1 MKNNLPY
8 NVMANKVNSWDNVP
22 RYNLVVPALATAL
35 GGSQLA
41 LIAANAIYAVGATL
55 ISSALVKALTP
66 KPKQGLLT
74 NIRDAAAP
82 ADIVYGQVRKGG
94 VITYLESTGTDNKY
108 LHMFITLAGH
118 EVESIGDIYV
128 NDKVAS
134 FSGNNITTATDG
146 TDTDNWQS
154 KIYVQKFTGAS
165 GQDIYTTLSGLSA
178 KPSIDASFT
187 GDNTACLY
195 VRLTYDSDVFASG
208 IPTITAVVKG
218 KKVLNTSG
226 VAQTY
231 PASANAALV
240 IRDYLTSYYGL
251 DTPTST
257 IDDVSFA
264 VAASDCDDDITLDA
278 GGTEKRYTINGVVSA
293 GQSIQQ
299 NLDELVAACGGSLF
313 YSQGSFKLV
322 AGVYSSSVKTLTL
335 DDLRSPIQLSTKLS
349 RRDNFNSVYGT
360 FNDAEQDWI
369 EADFPPILSTG
380 VGSFLEED
388 NGYSNP
394 LDISLP
400 FTTSAATAQRL
411 AKLTLFRSREQMTF
425 SAEFGMEAFD
435 LEVGDTVALTL
446 DRYGWTAKEFEVI
459 SWGLKS
465 DGEVGDLRVLL
476 TLRETS
482 SSAFDWSAE
491 EAALTA
497 NNTSLPSAT
506 STETVTFGATS
517 VGSEVDTDGTT
528 LPYIKFSWSVTDESN
543 VDYYDFQWK
552 LSTDSNWNSIQTQ
565 ETYYKLSPALS
576 LVNYD
581 YRIRSVNHLGV
592 RSSFT
597 TAPAVTTVKDDT
609 VPSAPTSV
617 TGEGGYGSAKITWT
631 APTTNTDTSVLKDL
645 GGYKVYRGTSA
656 NPTVQVG
663 NVSGEVFTDTGL
675 DDEQLYY
682 YRVKAYDLSGNDSAY
697 SADGS
702 VTTSTAPVGPAGADG
717 YNSATVSLYQ
727 KNTSGSTPPSDP
739 TGTFT
744 YTFSSGALTGGTL
757 NGWSQTAPTLSQG
770 DYLWVIQATA
780 VSNTSTDSIDA
791 TEFSGAS
798 VVGIG
803 GTDGATGAD
812 GADGADGLNSAP
824 VFLYNKN
831 TSSVSA
837 PTAFSGTFTYT
848 FSTKVLSG
856 GTLNGWSQ
864 TPPSLSQGE
873 YLWFC
878 QATASSTSTT
888 DSIPTSEF
896 SAAAV
901 LSGAG
906 SDGADGADGT
916 NGTDGARGSG
926 RWNVG
931 VSTLPTTSSGADS
944 EFTSAIGDPVDKDQA
959 WFYTG
964 TESSPTGQSVW
975 IYNLGTDTWTEQTEV
990 IDGSLLVTETM
1001 TADKLVANQLLSGH
1015 SLKVGNIS
1023 IDANAKP
1030 ISGAGMFVVGADD
1043 AGATGTTSGDVVF
1056 GSADEYVS
1064 WDTSR
1069 GTLSIKGELINVG
1082 ESFVNGRDATT
1093 YSCTNTT
1100 TDFDLVSNALDIL
1113 GGAGTYG
1120 FIMTGAGG
1128 SGAVTDNQT
1137 TSDVCAA
1144 TGGGAGGLALFVLDW
1159 NGTDTVTCSLGT
1171 GGSAIT
1177 GVGSSSN
1184 GNSGGSSVFKV
1195 GGSTKVTCGGG
1206 SGGSYLFQTYGTA
1219 NGGAGGTVTW
1229 ADGNNG
1235 NTDFPKLAYSSAG
1248 GRGGNCYLTSGAVD
1262 SQVSGGGGC
1271 HINPHSGISTSNGGD
1286 GNTNGQEMASSG
1298 GSAWGD
1304 GFRAETPSRYAHGP
1318 YKGTSGAESTSIT
1331 PPAETA
1337 VVPLFGIGGRSG
1349 YGSHQVPTDSST
1361 AGDGGVFGGGGGAL
1375 GGVPAGADAYGGN
1388 GGYGAGGGGAAAETI
1403 KESGAGGNGILYLWK
1418 IS

>member
-41 LIAANAIYAVGATL
+41 LIAANVIYAVGATL
-55 ISSALVKALTP
+55 ISSALYKALSP
-66 KPKQGLLT
+66 KPRQGLLT

-165 GQDIYTTLSGLSA
+165 GQDIYTSLSGLSA

-187 GDNTACLY
+187 GDDTACLY

-240 IRDYLTSYYGL
+240 IRDYLTNYYGL

-278 GGTEKRYTINGVVSA
+278 GGTEKRYAINGVVSA

-335 DDLRSPIQLSTKLS
+335 DDLRSPIQLSTKMS

-360 FNDAEQDWI
+360 FNDADQDWI

-388 NGYSNP
+388 NGYNNP

-400 FTTSAATAQRL
+400 LTTSAATAQRL

-425 SAEFGMEAFD
+425 SAEFGMNAFD
-435 LEVGDTVALTL
+435 LEVGDTVSLTL
-446 DRYGWTAKEFEVI
+446 ARYGWTAKEFEVVE
-459 SWGLKS
+459 WGLKS

-528 LPYIKFSWSVTDESN
+528 LPYIKFSWSVTNPSN

-552 LSTDSNWNSIQTQ
+552 LTTDSDYNSVQTK
-565 ETYYKLSPALS
+565 ETSFKLSPALS
-576 LVNYD
+576 LVDYD

-592 RSSFT
+592 RSAFT
-597 TAPAVTTVKDDT
+597 TASAVTTVKDDT
-609 VPSAPTSV
+609 VPNVPTSV
-617 TGEGGYGSAKITWT
+617 VVEGGYGSTKVTWT
-631 APTTNTDTSVLKDL
+631 APTTNTDASTLKDL
-645 GGYKVYRGTSA
+645 GSYKIFRGTA
-656 NPTVQVG
+656 TNPTVQVG
-663 NVSGEVFTDTGL
+663 RVSGEVFTDTGL
-675 DDEQLYY
+675 DDSQTYY
-682 YRVKAYDLSGNDSAY
+682 YRIKAVDLSGNESAY
-697 SADGS
+697 STNGS
-702 VTTSTAPVGPAGADG
+702 GTTSTAP
-717 YNSATVSLYQ
+717 
-727 KNTSGSTPPSDP
+727 
-739 TGTFT
+739 
-744 YTFSSGALTGGTL
+744 
-757 NGWSQTAPTLSQG
+757 
-770 DYLWVIQATA
+770 
-780 VSNTSTDSIDA
+780 
-791 TEFSGAS
+791 
-798 VVGIG
+798 IG
-803 GTDGATGAD
+803 ET
-812 GADGADGLNSAP
+812 
-824 VFLYNKN
+824 
-831 TSSVSA
+831 
-837 PTAFSGTFTYT
+837 
-848 FSTKVLSG
+848 
-856 GTLNGWSQ
+856 
-864 TPPSLSQGE
+864 
-873 YLWFC
+873 
-878 QATASSTSTT
+878 
-888 DSIPTSEF
+888 
-896 SAAAV
+896 
-901 LSGAG
+901 
-906 SDGADGADGT
+906 
-916 NGTDGARGSG
+916 GARGAG
-926 RWNVG
+926 RWNIG
-931 VSTLPTTSSGADS
+931 VTTLPTTSSGADS

-1030 ISGAGMFVVGADD
+1030 TSGAGMFVVGADD

-1064 WDTSR
+1064 WDTSQ

-1082 ESFVNGRDATT
+1082 DSFVNGRDATT

-1159 NGTDTVTCSLGT
+1159 NGTDTVTCSLGA

-1235 NTDFPKLAYSSAG
+1235 NTDFPKLAYSSTG
-1248 GRGGNCYLTSGAVD
+1248 GRGGNCYLTSGALD

-1271 HINPHSGISTSNGGD
+1271 HINLHSGISTSNGGD

-1318 YKGTSGAESTSIT
+1318 YKGTSGAESTSTT
-1331 PPAETA
+1331 PPAETT

-1375 GGVPAGADAYGGN
+1375 GGVPDGADAYGGN